1 MNPSLLNA
9 EILALTAEQ
18 KALKASAEKEPIR
31 REVLLAESSLAALQS
46 REILDRELSSTSPE
60 TVASKTYGKCKSVLR
75 QCREVLCNLR
85 ARLCGHRKG

>member
-46 REILDRELSSTSPE
+46 REILDRVRSSTSPE
-60 TVASKTYGKCKSVLR
+60 PVANGIYGKCKSVLR
-75 QCREVLCNLR
+75 QCHLVLCNLR